1 MSKWNS
7 TIPWVKKSDYILR
20 CVEETFAPSNSG
32 NPMFTLKFEV
42 AAPSEV
48 PNDED
53 GTDMTV
59 AGTPVTYWCVTKSVT
74 GNKDETPEQAT
85 ERCKKN
91 YTKLLEAFELP
102 TDNIDWDNPV
112 GGFKGKLVYALV
124 EDNPTEQRG
133 SPTKA
138 DLAKGIRQGPVLV
151 HPKTKKP
158 LIQHYP
164 AIKDFYG
171 IAELPSNQ
179 AF

>member
-7 TIPWVKKSDYILR
+7 TMPWIKKSDYILR
-20 CVEETFAPSNSG
+20 CVEEIFAPSNSG
-32 NPMFTLKFEV
+32 NPMYTLKFEV

-48 PNDED
+48 ED
-53 GTDMTV
+53 DDGNPMTV
-59 AGTPVTYWCVTKSVT
+59 AGISVSYWCVTKNTT
-74 GNKDETPEQAT
+74 GTKDENPEQAT

-91 YTKLLEAFELP
+91 FIKLLEAFELP
-102 TDNIDWDNPV
+102 TDNIDWDNPT

-138 DLAKGIRQGPVLV
+138 DLAKGIRVGPILL

-164 AIKDFYG
+164 VIKDFYG
-171 IAELPSNQ
+171 IAELATSGSL
-179 AF
+179 